1 MNYKYELKKYK
12 KHRKKYLPVVAK
24 LLDMHTALHDD
35 DFPVTIA
42 DTNVMLVILELLDI
56 GYLDP
61 DALIIKKK
69 FESIAGLIYNGKY
82 PLTKKGD
89 VFLHYQRS
97 SPGLNF
103 FKAFFY
109 SLKRIVKR
117 ILNYFNLFR
126 KNTPIK

>member
-1 MNYKYELKKYK
+1 MNYKNELKKYK
-12 KHRKKYLPVVAK
+12 KHRKKFFPVAAK
-24 LLDMHTALHDD
+24 LLDMHTSLHDD

-42 DTNVMLVILELLDI
+42 DTNVMLVMLELLDI

-61 DALIIKKK
+61 NAFIIKKK
-69 FESIAGLIYNGKY
+69 FESIAGLNYNGKY

-89 VFLHYQRS
+89 VFLHQQRS
-97 SPGLNF
+97 SPRFNF

-109 SLKRIVKR
+109 SLNRIIKR

-126 KNTPIK
+126 KNTPVK